1 MAAYKGIKAVLRQFY
16 VLIKQKLDSIKVD
29 ADHFEGT
36 LPVSKGGTGATDAAT
51 AFNTLADG
59 VRASATP
66 NDTEKLLLKPTGAW
80 YKTTCLDFWNY
91 IKGKISSVLG
101 LTAGSY
107 DGNSKGISYTGE
119 DSSCVTANQAYG
131 SFNGSPKNDWASY
144 IICNHGNGT
153 SYYHQ
158 AIRLPF
164 FNNIPQYQRRVAGTL
179 QGWISFAMQ
188 GENASFP
195 TVFVSNRL
203 NIPTSAPSSPQN
215 GDIWIE

>member
-36 LPVSKGGTGATDAAT
+36 LPVSKGGTGATDAST
-51 AFNTLADG
+51 AFNTLADAA
-59 VRASATP
+59 RDSSTP
-66 NDTEKLLLKPTGAW
+66 VDSEKMLLKPSGTW

-101 LTAGSY
+101 LTKDSY
-107 DGNSKGISYTGE
+107 NGNSKAISYTGE
-119 DSSCVTANQAYG
+119 GNGNVTAFQTSE
-131 SFNGSPKNDWASY
+131 SFNGSPDGYWASY

-153 SYYHQ
+153 EYYHQ

-164 FNNIPQYQRRVAGTL
+164 FNNIPQFQRRQGGTL
-179 QGWISFAMQ
+179 QGWVSFAMQ
-188 GENASFP
+188 GEDASFP
-195 TVFVSNRL
+195 TVSVSNRL